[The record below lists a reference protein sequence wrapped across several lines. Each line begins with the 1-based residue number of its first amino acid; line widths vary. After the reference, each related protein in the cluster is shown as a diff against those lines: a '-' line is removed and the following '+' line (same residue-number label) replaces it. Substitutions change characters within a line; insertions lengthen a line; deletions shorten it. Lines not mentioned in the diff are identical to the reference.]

1 MKKRILASVLAAMMA
16 AAMAGCGG
24 GSSSAPAGS
33 SAPADPSASAGD
45 ASQAPAESGA
55 PAAEG
60 DTIKIGGLAPLTGD
74 VSQYGIAVNNAVL
87 MAVEKLNANGGILGR
102 QIEYI
107 CEDEKGDPN
116 EAINAYNKLVSSD
129 GVVAIV
135 GDVTT
140 KPTQA
145 VAQKSVDDNLPMIT
159 ASATGEDVTQAG
171 TNMYR
176 VCFIDPY
183 QGKLMA
189 NYASQKLS
197 AKTAAIIYDN
207 GDPYSTG
214 IADAFEAAAKELGM
228 EVVAKEGYQTGST
241 DFNSQLAKVK
251 AVAPDV
257 LLLPVYYNDVA
268 LIADQAR
275 ANGIESKLLG
285 ADGWDGVLG
294 KIDPSKTDVLK
305 DAYFCS
311 QYSAEST
318 DPDLQAFLAVYKE
331 KYNTEANMFAVL
343 GYDAMNI
350 LADSINRAG
359 SVDSQ
364 AIIDAMK
371 ETNYKG
377 LTGTTTFDENRNPV
391 RSAVI
396 LTIEGGAYKFVEN
409 FEI

>member
-1 MKKRILASVLAAMMA
+1 MKKRILASALAAMMA
-16 AAMAGCGG
+16 LAVAGCGG
-24 GSSSAPAGS
+24 APASTESGSSGGAAAPAG
-33 SAPADPSASAGD
+33 D
-45 ASQAPAESGA
+45 QAPAET
-55 PAAEG
+55 PAAPTG

-74 VSQYGIAVNNAVL
+74 VSQYGIAVNNAIL
-87 MAVEKLNANGGILGR
+87 MAIEKINADGGILGK

-116 EAINAYNKLVSSD
+116 EAVNAYNKLVNND
-129 GVVAIV
+129 EVVAIV

-140 KPTQA
+140 KPTRA
-145 VAQKSVDDNLPMIT
+145 VAQRSADDNLPMIT
-159 ASATGEDVTQAG
+159 ASATGEEVTQVG

-251 AVAPDV
+251 AAAPDV

-318 DPDLQAFLAVYKE
+318 DPDLQAFLADYKT

>member
-1 MKKRILASVLAAMMA
+1 MKKRILASFLAAVMA

-24 GSSSAPAGS
+24 SPAPAS
-33 SAPADPSASAGD
+33 
-45 ASQAPAESGA
+45 SGA
-55 PAAEG
+55 PAASDGNSAAPAQENNAAPSG

-74 VSQYGIAVNNAVL
+74 VSQYGIAVNNAIT
-87 MAVEKLNANGGILGR
+87 MAIEKANANGGVLGQ

-107 CEDEKGDPN
+107 VEDEKGDPN
-116 EAINAYNKLVSSD
+116 EAVNAYNKLVNND
-129 GVVAIV
+129 NVVAIV

-145 VAQKSVDDNLPMIT
+145 VAQKSVDDNVPLIT
-159 ASATGEDVTQAG
+159 ASATGEEVTLAG
-171 TNMYR
+171 ENVYR

-189 NYASQKLS
+189 NYASKKLS
-197 AKTAAIIYDN
+197 AKSAAILYDN

-214 IADAFEAAAKELGM
+214 IADAFEASAKELGI
-228 EVVAKEGYQTGST
+228 EIAAKEGYQTGST
-241 DFNSQLAKVK
+241 DFNSQLTKVK
-251 AVAPDV
+251 AANPDV
-257 LLLPVYYNDVA
+257 LQLPVYNKDEVI
-268 LIADQAR
+268 IADQAR
-275 ANGIESKLLG
+275 AKGIECALVG
-285 ADGWDGVLG
+285 AVGWDGVLG

-305 DAYFCS
+305 NSYFCS
-311 QYSAEST
+311 QYSAESD
-318 DPDLQAFLAVYKE
+318 DPDLQAFLSEYRE
-331 KYNTEANMFAVL
+331 KFGNDANMFSVL
-343 GYDAMNI
+343 GYDATNI
-350 LADSINRAG
+350 LIDSIQRAG
-359 SVDSQ
+359 STDSQ

-371 ETNYKG
+371 ATNYKG

>member
-1 MKKRILASVLAAMMA
+1 MKKRILASFFVAVIT

-24 GSSSAPAGS
+24 SPAPAS
-33 SAPADPSASAGD
+33 
-45 ASQAPAESGA
+45 SGA
-55 PAAEG
+55 PAASGGDSPAASDNSATPAASG

-74 VSQYGIAVNNAVL
+74 VSQYGIAVNNAIT
-87 MAVEKLNANGGILGR
+87 MAIEKANANGGILGQ

-107 CEDEKGDPN
+107 VEDEKGDPN
-116 EAINAYNKLVSSD
+116 EAVNAYNKLVNND
-129 GVVAIV
+129 NVVAIV

-145 VAQKSVDDNLPMIT
+145 VAQKSVDDNVPLIT
-159 ASATGEDVTQAG
+159 ASATGEDVTLAG
-171 TNMYR
+171 ENVYR

-189 NYASQKLS
+189 NYASKKLS
-197 AKTAAIIYDN
+197 AKSAAILYDN

-214 IADAFEAAAKELGM
+214 IADAFEASAKELGI
-228 EVVAKEGYQTGST
+228 EIAAKEGYQTGST
-241 DFNSQLAKVK
+241 DFNSQLTKVK
-251 AVAPDV
+251 AANPDV
-257 LLLPVYYNDVA
+257 LLLPVYYNDVV

-275 ANGIESKLLG
+275 ANGIECALLG

-305 DAYFCS
+305 NAYFCS
-311 QYSAEST
+311 QYSAESD
-318 DPDLQAFLAVYKE
+318 DPDLQAFLSEYRE
-331 KYNTEANMFAVL
+331 KFGNDANMFAVL
-343 GYDAMNI
+343 GYDATNI
-350 LADSINRAG
+350 LIDSIQRAG
-359 SVDSQ
+359 STDSQ

-371 ETNYKG
+371 ATNYKG

-396 LTIEGGAYKFVEN
+396 LTIEDGAYKFVEN

>member
-1 MKKRILASVLAAMMA
+1 MKKRILASILAAMTVV
-16 AAMAGCGG
+16 AMAGCGG
-24 GSSSAPAGS
+24 SPASSSESGSQAPA
-33 SAPADPSASAGD
+33 D
-45 ASQAPAESGA
+45 ASQAPA
-55 PAAEG
+55 PAADAASG
-60 DTIKIGGLAPLTGD
+60 DTIKVGGLAPLTGD
-74 VSQYGIAVNNAVL
+74 VSQYGIAVNNAVT
-87 MAVEKLNANGGILGR
+87 MAIEKINANGGVLGK

-107 CEDEKGDPN
+107 VEDEKGDPN
-116 EAINAYNKLVSSD
+116 EAVNAYNKLVSSD
-129 GVVAIV
+129 GVVAVI

-145 VAQKSVDDNLPMIT
+145 VAQKSVQDNIPLIT
-159 ASATGEDVTQAG
+159 ASATGEEVTQAG
-171 TNMYR
+171 ENVYR

-189 NYASQKLS
+189 NYASKQLS

-214 IADAFEAAAKELGM
+214 IADAFEASAKELGM

-251 AVAPDV
+251 AANPDV
-257 LLLPVYYNDVA
+257 LLLPVYYNDVV

-275 ANGIESKLLG
+275 ANGIECKLLG

-294 KIDPSKTDVLK
+294 KIDPSKMDVLK
-305 DAYFCS
+305 NSYFCS

-318 DPDLQAFLAVYKE
+318 DPELQAFLKEYKE
-331 KYNTEANMFAVL
+331 KYGTDANMFAVL
-343 GYDAMNI
+343 GYDATNI

-359 SVDSQ
+359 STDSQ

-371 ETNYKG
+371 ETNFKG

-396 LTIEGGAYKFVEN
+396 LTIDEGAYKFVEN